1 MLILRRYICL
11 LQRHKDGIA
20 SVIFKLAE
28 EADVCSTAMNNRMWG
43 TRLITAEAWDGNTK
57 YEVEETEAERE
68 KRIQEWGN
76 FLDGKEET
84 KVKKD
89 GEDKTDGTKNDP
101 AKPEDDAMTAGKEGC
116 GKGGEEEVCGKSGE
130 EELCGKGGEEDV
142 CGKSGEEEVCG
153 KSGEEEVVDKFED
166 ICRDGESDKME
177 EEEPCGE
184 DEKQDAGSDE
194 QQDAGFDE
202 KRDAVNEE
210 VMVQED
216 GGDIGSESDVTSP
229 SEQAGQTEDATCT
242 ESMETDVQQEP
253 VDGSTV

>member
-1 MLILRRYICL
+1 M

-43 TRLITAEAWDGNTK
+43 TRHITAEAWDGNTK

-89 GEDKTDGTKNDP
+89 GENKTDGTKSDP
-101 AKPEDDAMTAGKEGC
+101 AKPEDDATTAGKEGC
-116 GKGGEEEVCGKSGE
+116 GKSGKEE
-130 EELCGKGGEEDV
+130 V

-153 KSGEEEVVDKFED
+153 KSGEEEVCGKDGEKEVCGNSGEGEEGVGECED
-166 ICRDGESDKME
+166 RCRDGESDKME
-177 EEEPCGE
+177 EEACGE
-184 DEKQDAGSDE
+184 DEEQDAGSDDKQDAGSDGK
-194 QQDAGFDE
+194 QDADSDDE
-202 KRDAVNEE
+202 KQDAVTEE
-210 VMVQED
+210 VMTQEEGAD
-216 GGDIGSESDVTSP
+216 MGSESDVTSP
-229 SEQAGQTEDATCT
+229 SEQTGQQENATCT